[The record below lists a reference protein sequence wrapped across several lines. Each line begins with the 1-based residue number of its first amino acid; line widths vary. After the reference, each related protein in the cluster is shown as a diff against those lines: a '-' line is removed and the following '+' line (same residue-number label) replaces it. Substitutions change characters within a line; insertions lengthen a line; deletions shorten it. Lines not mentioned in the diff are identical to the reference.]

1 MIFATGDTH
10 GDWMTR
16 LNSRSFPEGV
26 ELTKDDYVII
36 CGDFGLWHDTKEER
50 YNLEWLDSKPFTTLF
65 VCGNH
70 ENYDRLYE
78 YPVEEW
84 NGGKIHK
91 IRDSIFHLMR
101 GQVFDIQGKKFFTFG
116 GASSHDVQD
125 GILEQDDPRI
135 NEWYRDYDKM
145 FRINHTS
152 WWKEEL
158 PSEEEM
164 TEGMMNLKQNGLQVD
179 YIITHSPYA
188 SVLCQ
193 MDQGSGVYKTD
204 ILTDYLQEIKE
215 SVEYKKWFF
224 GHMHV
229 NQNFQGDNAIAI
241 YEQIIRIL

>member
-1 MIFATGDTH
+1 MIFVTGDTH

-50 YNLEWLDSKPFTTLF
+50 YNLEWLDNKPFTTLF

-78 YPVEEW
+78 YPVEKW
-84 NGGKIHK
+84 CGGKVHK

-101 GQVFDIQGKKFFTFG
+101 GQIFDIQGKRFFTFG

-125 GILEQDDPRI
+125 GILEPDDSRI

-164 TEGMMNLKQNGLQVD
+164 TEGMMNLKQNGSQVD
-179 YIITHSPYA
+179 YIITHSPYTSA
-188 SVLCQ
+188 LCQ

-204 ILTDYLQEIKE
+204 ILTDYLQEVKE

-229 NQNFQGDNAIAI
+229 NQNVPGDKAIAI

>member
-1 MIFATGDTH
+1 MIFVTGDTH

-16 LNSRSFPEGV
+16 LNSHSFPKGV

-50 YNLEWLDSKPFTTLF
+50 YNLEWLDNKPFTTLF

-70 ENYDRLYE
+70 ENYDRLHE
-78 YPVEEW
+78 YPVEKW
-84 NGGKIHK
+84 CGGKIHK
-91 IRDSIFHLMR
+91 ICSSVFHLMR
-101 GQVFDIQGKKFFTFG
+101 GQVFDIQGKRFFTFG

-125 GILEQDDPRI
+125 GILEPDDPRI
-135 NEWYRDYDKM
+135 SKWYRDYDKM

-164 TEGMMNLKQNGLQVD
+164 TEGMMNLKQNGSQVD
-179 YIITHSPYA
+179 YIITHSPYTSA
-188 SVLCQ
+188 LRQ

-229 NQNFQGDNAIAI
+229 NQNFPGDNAIAI